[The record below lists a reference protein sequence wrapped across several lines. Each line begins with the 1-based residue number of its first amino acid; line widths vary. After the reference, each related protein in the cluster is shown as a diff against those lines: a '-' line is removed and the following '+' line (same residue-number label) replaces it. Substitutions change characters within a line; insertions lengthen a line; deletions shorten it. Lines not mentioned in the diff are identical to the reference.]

1 TPEAGHRDESAGS
14 SRLPSL
20 AGFAGETPGGSETTR
35 RPPTHRKGE
44 LHSAVMAG
52 RPKLLATTKG
62 NWPRRPG
69 SLPASSALAHS
80 TIARGAR
87 PSSATVSLRN
97 SVRLWLLSKD

>member
-1 TPEAGHRDESAGS
+1 
-14 SRLPSL
+14 
-20 AGFAGETPGGSETTR
+20 
-35 RPPTHRKGE
+35 
-44 LHSAVMAG
+44 MAG

-97 SVRLWLLSKD
+97 SVRLWLLSNRTASARGHVARSASPGMPPPLPRSRKRST